1 VAFVDYGY
9 IGAEPSMT
17 MDGSD
22 HTGGGLGLRYETP
35 IGPLRLDVATPLSGD
50 SVFGELE
57 IYIGIGQAF

>member
-1 VAFVDYGY
+1 
-9 IGAEPSMT
+9 MT